1 MTGYHLLLLV
11 AATVSAGAAWTDWR
25 TGHIPNWLSF
35 GALAGAPALH
45 AVLTVLE
52 GGSSTD
58 AGRAV
63 FASLLGAFACGIL
76 PYLLFR
82 RDALGGGDVKLFA
95 AMGALC
101 RPVVGFHAETYA
113 FIVGMIFALVMVG
126 LQGKLRTTFGN
137 VASLLKPPAG
147 RHEGAFVVD
156 PSGPQMTS
164 FRFAPSIFV
173 GVCIAAA
180 LDWRAG

>member
-1 MTGYHLLLLV
+1 MTAFHLLLLV

-25 TGHIPNWLSF
+25 TGHIPNWLSL
-35 GALAGAPALH
+35 GALVGAPALH
-45 AVLTVLE
+45 ALLAVNAGAPSVEVGQAVL
-52 GGSSTD
+52 
-58 AGRAV
+58 
-63 FASLLGAFACGIL
+63 ASLLGAFACGIL

-82 RDALGGGDVKLFA
+82 KDALGGGDVKLFA

-113 FIVGMIFALVMVG
+113 FIVGMVFALVMVG
-126 LQGKLRTTFGN
+126 VQGKLRTTFGN
-137 VASLLKPPAG
+137 VASLLKMPDATTPGDTA
-147 RHEGAFVVD
+147 
-156 PSGPQMTS
+156 PSARMTS

-180 LDWRAG
+180 LNWRNG

>member
-1 MTGYHLLLLV
+1 MTAFHLLLLV

-25 TGHIPNWLSF
+25 TGHIPNWLSL
-35 GALAGAPALH
+35 GALTGAPALH
-45 AVLTVLE
+45 ALLAVNAGAPSADVGQAVL
-52 GGSSTD
+52 
-58 AGRAV
+58 
-63 FASLLGAFACGIL
+63 ASLLGAFACGIL

-82 RDALGGGDVKLFA
+82 KDALGGGDVKLFA

-113 FIVGMIFALVMVG
+113 FIVGMVFALLMVG
-126 LQGKLRTTFGN
+126 TQGKLRATFGN
-137 VASLLKPPAG
+137 VASLLKVPAG
-147 RHEGAFVVD
+147 STSSDAA
-156 PSGPQMTS
+156 PSAQMTS

-180 LDWRAG
+180 LNWRNG